1 MDCKFLVAVYDFLF
15 KFIDYMRTHHQEKSL
30 FVYSNIE
37 KFGINLFG
45 DQLKVLEI
53 LAPLTLDEDV
63 NVIEP
68 FLDHNENMFSLVDV
82 WKHTQIYGR

>member
-1 MDCKFLVAVYDFLF
+1 
-15 KFIDYMRTHHQEKSL
+15 MRTHHQEKSL

-53 LAPLTLDEDV
+53 LAPLTLDEDID
-63 NVIEP
+63 VIEP
-68 FLDHNENMFSLVDV
+68 FLDHNDNMFSFVDV
-82 WKHTQIYGR
+82 WKHNQIYGR